1 MMKILL
7 VVGLFVLTLAVAPI
21 FAQDKYLKGKDL
33 EKAKATYYDD
43 SVDCEVMKL
52 AEKISEFIDCSD
64 WVLTYE
70 GQYAIAGYKAEQDQ
84 ALKDSNESS
93 KK

>member
-1 MMKILL
+1 M
-7 VVGLFVLTLAVAPI
+7 
-21 FAQDKYLKGKDL
+21 D
-33 EKAKATYYDD
+33 KAKITYYDD
-43 SVDCEVMKL
+43 NVKCEVMKL

-70 GQYAIAGYKAEQDQ
+70 GQYAIAGYKAQRAQAFKDLVEKTLQEQ
-84 ALKDSNESS
+84 ALKDLNESS